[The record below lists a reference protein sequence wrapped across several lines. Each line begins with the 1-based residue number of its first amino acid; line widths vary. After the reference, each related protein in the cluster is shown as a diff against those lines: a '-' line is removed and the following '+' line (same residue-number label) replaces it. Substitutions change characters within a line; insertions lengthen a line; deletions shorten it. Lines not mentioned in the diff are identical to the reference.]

1 MGGSGWAEESGWLLP
16 FSAVDTG
23 WVTGRELG
31 PRGWDQSQ
39 ANSRGSHAQGR
50 AGSEGDVRG
59 TSLVVQR

>member
-1 MGGSGWAEESGWLLP
+1 MDGSSWAEESGWLLP

-39 ANSRGSHAQGR
+39 ANSRISRWGR
-50 AGSEGDVRG
+50 AGSGEV
-59 TSLVVQR
+59 